1 MPARRS
7 RPGGLSVAVAAG
19 VGALVLAGA
28 ALEGWGGIR
37 VTFEADDG
45 VRLEGTLYEPAFR
58 SRGAVVLVHMLTRDR
73 HDWDRVGERLA
84 IRGIA
89 AFAFDLR
96 GHGESGG
103 ARPGDPAEYTR
114 DVSAALRYLDEHPE
128 VSAGRLGVAGASLG
142 ANVGVTVAAGREN
155 VVSLALLSPSLDYRG
170 LRIEAA
176 MRRYGPRP
184 ALLVSSIEDAYASRS
199 VRSLAEIGPGTR
211 EIVSLDYAGHGA
223 VMLVRRP
230 DLVDTLVDWFSRTLL

>member
-1 MPARRS
+1 M
-7 RPGGLSVAVAAG
+7 
-19 VGALVLAGA
+19 
-28 ALEGWGGIR
+28 
-37 VTFEADDG
+37 
-45 VRLEGTLYEPAFR
+45 
-58 SRGAVVLVHMLTRDR
+58 
-73 HDWDRVGERLA
+73 
-84 IRGIA
+84 
-89 AFAFDLR
+89 
-96 GHGESGG
+96 
-103 ARPGDPAEYTR
+103 
-114 DVSAALRYLDEHPE
+114 SAALRYLDEHPE